1 MRFRNCMRASVAS
14 IDSTHNSWRLT
25 RMQLVFAEGGGCQKS
40 LGPYINNQWLVIAA
54 PDAATAVRIVSEARE
69 SGCMCQQRL

>member
-1 MRFRNCMRASVAS
+1 MRASVAS

-25 RMQLVFAEGGGCQKS
+25 RMQLVFAEGGGCQKCF
-40 LGPYINNQWLVIAA
+40 GPYYLYHNQRLVIAA

-69 SGCMCQQRL
+69 GGCMCQQRL